1 MNISLDS
8 YSTAVKS
15 LWSGKCTVTQQ
26 KSETNEATGRED
38 VNEVILYKDIPC
50 RISFGSD
57 EPTSMSANASFTT
70 QGVTLLIGKD
80 INIPEG
86 SKITVT
92 QNGAIG
98 VYSRSGKPAVYLT
111 HQQISLE
118 LFKGW
123 A

>member
-1 MNISLDS
+1 MNINLNS
-8 YSTAVKS
+8 YSNAVKS
-15 LWSGKCTVTQQ
+15 LWDGKCTVTQQ
-26 KSETNEATGRED
+26 KSETDEATGREEVHEVNLYED
-38 VNEVILYKDIPC
+38 VPC

-57 EPTSMSANASFTT
+57 VPTSMSANASFAT
-70 QGVTLLIGKD
+70 QGVTLLIDKD

-92 QNGAIG
+92 QNEVTG

>member
-1 MNISLDS
+1 MNINLDS

-26 KSETNEATGRED
+26 KGETNEVTGREEVD
-38 VNEVILYKDIPC
+38 EVILYKDIPC